1 MAKTS
6 DKKENKN
13 QCKVDLTLN
22 YKKHGFQYKKI
33 KEFVNEQIA
42 HVES

>member
-1 MAKTS
+1 MAKAS

-22 YKKHGFQYKKI
+22 VWLMYIELDTKL
-33 KEFVNEQIA
+33 
-42 HVES
+42 